1 MVNGTCSSHNA
12 KDEENNNRR
21 VTRNSEK
28 GKIKSHRNVS
38 DTTGVR
44 RSPRETSSKKNIPSP
59 SSSTRKSGRLENR
72 PPPAPVNKRK
82 SERVEK
88 KKPSPL
94 RRSGRTRSQSSTGYS
109 DSKSSGSV
117 SSDPKPKKEK
127 SVKQL
132 IFEAKEVNGTEQHDL
147 GTPQVKVKRMN
158 ARMYRS
164 LFQLPK
170 EEPNRIDNLNQGGN
184 NGGGKIDECS
194 GECHD
199 FEEISKNGALPSED
213 GKSKEMRVNTG
224 LSGSVK
230 DLVEN
235 NMTLGSLAPS
245 NVALPSEDGKSK
257 EMRVDTGLSGPVK
270 DLVEDTMTLD
280 SLAPSNAA
288 TYETGLAPESI
299 HPDYCREE
307 TLQVLVSS
315 NSILDEDSIRNS
327 VGDDRGENLI
337 PSKSKEITVDVDS
350 DVSAMLA
357 KGDNCNLTPD
367 ASSLSR
373 LGGYI
378 MGTDCPSNATLYET
392 GLLPERVQPDC
403 CREETLPSSNS
414 KNGVLP
420 SEDGKS
426 KETRVDSGLSVPVK
440 DLVENTVT
448 LGSLAPSTAATYV
461 ASLAPESFQTDYRRE
476 KGNSILDEED
486 LISNSVGHD
495 SSGETLVPS
504 KRKGIMVDMDSDV
517 SAMLAKGDNCNLVPD
532 SGSPSQLGGNI
543 MGIDGSCS
551 KRISEGELAIDPDFV
566 LHGQKL
572 KRREELDEKV
582 RILMKGWDEGDCV
595 EGEVGFGED
604 KVGSDYNPIDSESCI
619 PSATELQDGDY
630 IDASMLQK
638 DSQIDN
644 EKEPGLI
651 NNSNNSV
658 TQLKERLSSHIGYRC
673 KFVEYWVPVQI
684 SNLQLEQYCSILLSN
699 ASILRSSSKVD
710 SVEAVRDVLISTRK
724 CCSHPYL
731 VGPELQPSLN
741 KGLKPIEYLDFD
753 LKASGKLQ
761 LLDSML
767 EELRKND
774 LRVVILFQGQKELKK
789 KCEGLQAKSRE
800 IWMLESYGSVG
811 NTGSIGGSG
820 RVIGNYLEDL
830 LRPKFGSDSYE
841 RIDKSLPPSKKNAA
855 MKKFNDKNNKRF
867 VFLLETCACL
877 PSIKLSSVD
886 SIIIFDSDWNPMND
900 IRSLQKITLDSQF
913 ELIKIFRLYS
923 SFTVEEK
930 ALILSKQCKIFDINS
945 PSWTTCHMLLM
956 WGASCLFD
964 KLKVFHDGETSAS
977 NVKSL
982 FGRPLLKEAMH
993 EFSSLLS
1000 QDGEHIESSNFSTL
1014 LEVQQNGA
1022 TYHANSSLLGELK
1035 LRVLGEEP
1043 PQIFWTKLLEGKQFQ
1058 WKYLNSSSQRSRKKV
1073 HHFDGSVNRPDLVN
1087 EGAAKKRRK
1096 VSNNIVDQLS
1106 KSEDEKLSNGIKA
1119 GTSGDLL
1126 GNVSQFLLS
1135 STTCVGNPFHVN
1147 YGPCSIYL
1155 LDQMTDGSQGNNA
1168 ESEQKSGQHDEQRSL
1183 LLLLKPEIRKL
1194 CDVLLLPDN
1203 VKRMID
1209 NFLEYIMSNHDVNRE
1224 PFSILQAFQLS
1235 LCWTAASLLK
1245 HKLDPIAS
1253 LIQDLNFECKKE
1265 EVDYICSMLRCLKKI
1280 FLYRTGNHHDT
1291 GSPKASGPSNRAY
1304 SRTGVAQ
1311 VVELFKKDM
1320 SKSIKEIQKKCE
1332 KKLKKLLLLQEEEK
1346 QRLRAAIEEE
1356 KAKFEER
1363 YKIESAV
1370 IRSCSPNDVTRMEKL
1385 RVLNTEYVKGIEELK
1400 FQHDT
1405 CLKDLKDKQLAE
1417 IQKFQDKEAAWVKD
1431 VKSWADKEYLNIV
1444 ASEELG
1450 TGVESL
1456 QTCDQVKPD
1465 NGLKNHLAG
1474 TAAKPP
1480 SSMEQKSDGGVVNEL
1495 SDRELR
1501 LSNCPDNN
1509 TLLSPRNQNSG
1520 APSNIPGLDRVLSPR
1535 ACQAASSSDGPNTI
1549 SFPNPLLEQQTTD
1562 GVPLSIPAA
1571 ADCRDDI
1578 EHLTNAVLG
1587 DKRIT
1592 SDQQKGAPETITELS
1607 QGTPVSRT
1615 VNVLDPPEQVQ
1626 QLSVGSS
1633 PDHDTSGEM
1642 HVQRLP
1648 SAELP
1653 SSHLDSTNLPLTTE
1667 IEHQPTVVPNQD
1679 VQPDSNLELYSHS
1692 HEVVV
1697 HPASNSDPNTVTP
1710 SEVRVQ
1716 SADTIN
1722 LSIPLEIN
1730 YQHMQAETHS
1740 ASRMLHLSYD
1750 PLNNELDRIQKVTEQ
1765 TMKNYEDKLQPST
1778 SKLQHS
1784 ATTHDPCNQSRPRN
1798 HPHLQPATTH
1808 GGDEHGSDHPRQRER
1823 RRRAWR
1829 ERQQCERRRQPSQ
1842 NRDRDLYWWKL
1853 LLKTD
1858 FEKELE
1864 ELRRKYDIKFQGIEV
1879 EFKQR
1884 KMALET
1890 NRNVVHMNK
1899 FLADAFRS
1907 KCSTLKS
1914 SCTSGMLPDS
1924 DIAQQQ
1930 LLQPS
1935 RQQSA
1940 SWRSL
1945 VNGSSSCGP
1954 SATSL
1959 QSPSTTTG
1967 SQHMVTPIRPGYSAS
1982 VFPSNVSARSPIINT
1997 ISLSVGNPQAGG
2009 GQIRAPAPHLQPYR
2023 P

>member
-1 MVNGTCSSHNA
+1 MKFDNQELPVLTNEFHYPVKKGIICALYNFCIADNQGVPLLTKASPSRKGYTTFVLLSGPHRDLDQFKSFGYEDLAISAKSLLDYGCLESILIPPSDRFEGFNPSINEAINLIQEKMMDYIAIKITTCPNNFTVENYPCHVMRKEKKDKEIYEASGCHGQQTPPFPSTDFSMEDSSDIFCSGDIKDEEDVTPMLNCKYESHYGSAKQMVNGTCSSHNA

-213 GKSKEMRVNTG
+213 GKSKEMRVDTG

-604 KVGSDYNPIDSESCI
+604 KVGLVEEEEELDMTTIQLTAESDYNPIDSESCI

-774 LRVVILFQGQKELKK
+774 LRVVILFQVCKQRAE
-789 KCEGLQAKSRE
+789 R
-800 IWMLESYGSVG
+800 
-811 NTGSIGGSG
+811 SG
-820 RVIGNYLEDL
+820 CWR
-830 LRPKFGSDSYE
+830 
-841 RIDKSLPPSKKNAA
+841 A
-855 MKKFNDKNNKRF
+855 MG
-867 VFLLETCACL
+867 LLEILGLAVNNGCEL
-877 PSIKLSSVD
+877 G
-886 SIIIFDSDWNPMND
+886 
-900 IRSLQKITLDSQF
+900 QITAVYMF
-913 ELIKIFRLYS
+913 
-923 SFTVEEK
+923 V
-930 ALILSKQCKIFDINS
+930 
-945 PSWTTCHMLLM
+945 
-956 WGASCLFD
+956 G
-964 KLKVFHDGETSAS
+964 
-977 NVKSL
+977 
-982 FGRPLLKEAMH
+982 
-993 EFSSLLS
+993 
-1000 QDGEHIESSNFSTL
+1000 
-1014 LEVQQNGA
+1014 
-1022 TYHANSSLLGELK
+1022 
-1035 LRVLGEEP
+1035 
-1043 PQIFWTKLLEGKQFQ
+1043 
-1058 WKYLNSSSQRSRKKV
+1058 YLA
-1073 HHFDGSVNRPDLVN
+1073 P
-1087 EGAAKKRRK
+1087 
-1096 VSNNIVDQLS
+1096 
-1106 KSEDEKLSNGIKA
+1106 
-1119 GTSGDLL
+1119 
-1126 GNVSQFLLS
+1126 
-1135 STTCVGNPFHVN
+1135 
-1147 YGPCSIYL
+1147 
-1155 LDQMTDGSQGNNA
+1155 A
-1168 ESEQKSGQHDEQRSL
+1168 E
-1183 LLLLKPEIRKL
+1183 
-1194 CDVLLLPDN
+1194 
-1203 VKRMID
+1203 
-1209 NFLEYIMSNHDVNRE
+1209 
-1224 PFSILQAFQLS
+1224 
-1235 LCWTAASLLK
+1235 
-1245 HKLDPIAS
+1245 
-1253 LIQDLNFECKKE
+1253 
-1265 EVDYICSMLRCLKKI
+1265 
-1280 FLYRTGNHHDT
+1280 
-1291 GSPKASGPSNRAY
+1291 
-1304 SRTGVAQ
+1304 VAQ
-1311 VVELFKKDM
+1311 NCWKKWRD
-1320 SKSIKEIQKKCE
+1320 STIQLPCLTHRQVKTIGIQKKNKE
-1332 KKLKKLLLLQEEEK
+1332 HVQLTEI
-1346 QRLRAAIEEE
+1346 AAN
-1356 KAKFEER
+1356 
-1363 YKIESAV
+1363 
-1370 IRSCSPNDVTRMEKL
+1370 RSTVQMM
-1385 RVLNTEYVKGIEELK
+1385 
-1400 FQHDT
+1400 
-1405 CLKDLKDKQLAE
+1405 
-1417 IQKFQDKEAAWVKD
+1417 QD
-1431 VKSWADKEYLNIV
+1431 
-1444 ASEELG
+1444 
-1450 TGVESL
+1450 
-1456 QTCDQVKPD
+1456 
-1465 NGLKNHLAG
+1465 
-1474 TAAKPP
+1474 
-1480 SSMEQKSDGGVVNEL
+1480 
-1495 SDRELR
+1495 
-1501 LSNCPDNN
+1501 
-1509 TLLSPRNQNSG
+1509 
-1520 APSNIPGLDRVLSPR
+1520 
-1535 ACQAASSSDGPNTI
+1535 
-1549 SFPNPLLEQQTTD
+1549 
-1562 GVPLSIPAA
+1562 
-1571 ADCRDDI
+1571 
-1578 EHLTNAVLG
+1578 EH
-1587 DKRIT
+1587 
-1592 SDQQKGAPETITELS
+1592 
-1607 QGTPVSRT
+1607 
-1615 VNVLDPPEQVQ
+1615 
-1626 QLSVGSS
+1626 QLS
-1633 PDHDTSGEM
+1633 
-1642 HVQRLP
+1642 
-1648 SAELP
+1648 A
-1653 SSHLDSTNLPLTTE
+1653 
-1667 IEHQPTVVPNQD
+1667 
-1679 VQPDSNLELYSHS
+1679 
-1692 HEVVV
+1692 
-1697 HPASNSDPNTVTP
+1697 
-1710 SEVRVQ
+1710 
-1716 SADTIN
+1716 
-1722 LSIPLEIN
+1722 
-1730 YQHMQAETHS
+1730 
-1740 ASRMLHLSYD
+1740 
-1750 PLNNELDRIQKVTEQ
+1750 
-1765 TMKNYEDKLQPST
+1765 
-1778 SKLQHS
+1778 
-1784 ATTHDPCNQSRPRN
+1784 
-1798 HPHLQPATTH
+1798 
-1808 GGDEHGSDHPRQRER
+1808 
-1823 RRRAWR
+1823 
-1829 ERQQCERRRQPSQ
+1829 
-1842 NRDRDLYWWKL
+1842 
-1853 LLKTD
+1853 
-1858 FEKELE
+1858 
-1864 ELRRKYDIKFQGIEV
+1864 
-1879 EFKQR
+1879 
-1884 KMALET
+1884 
-1890 NRNVVHMNK
+1890 
-1899 FLADAFRS
+1899 
-1907 KCSTLKS
+1907 
-1914 SCTSGMLPDS
+1914 
-1924 DIAQQQ
+1924 
-1930 LLQPS
+1930 
-1935 RQQSA
+1935 
-1940 SWRSL
+1940 
-1945 VNGSSSCGP
+1945 
-1954 SATSL
+1954 
-1959 QSPSTTTG
+1959 
-1967 SQHMVTPIRPGYSAS
+1967 
-1982 VFPSNVSARSPIINT
+1982 
-1997 ISLSVGNPQAGG
+1997 NPQEMAE
-2009 GQIRAPAPHLQPYR
+2009 
-2023 P
+2023 

>member
-213 GKSKEMRVNTG
+213 GKSKEMRVDTG

-551 KRISEGELAIDPDFV
+551 KRI
-566 LHGQKL
+566 
-572 KRREELDEKV
+572 R
-582 RILMKGWDEGDCV
+582 
-595 EGEVGFGED
+595 
-604 KVGSDYNPIDSESCI
+604 SDYNPIDSESCI

-774 LRVVILFQGQKELKK
+774 LRVVILFQ
-789 KCEGLQAKSRE
+789 
-800 IWMLESYGSVG
+800 
-811 NTGSIGGSG
+811 SIGGSG

-1119 GTSGDLL
+1119 
-1126 GNVSQFLLS
+1126 
-1135 STTCVGNPFHVN
+1135 
-1147 YGPCSIYL
+1147 
-1155 LDQMTDGSQGNNA
+1155 DGSQGNNA

-1765 TMKNYEDKLQPST
+1765 TMKNYEDKRNSAGST
-1778 SKLQHS
+1778 IL
-1784 ATTHDPCNQSRPRN
+1784 N
-1798 HPHLQPATTH
+1798 
-1808 GGDEHGSDHPRQRER
+1808 
-1823 RRRAWR
+1823 
-1829 ERQQCERRRQPSQ
+1829 
-1842 NRDRDLYWWKL
+1842 
-1853 LLKTD
+1853 
-1858 FEKELE
+1858 FKELK
-1864 ELRRKYDIKFQGIEV
+1864 LN
-1879 EFKQR
+1879 
-1884 KMALET
+1884 L
-1890 NRNVVHMNK
+1890 NK
-1899 FLADAFRS
+1899 ERWLWRQI
-1907 KCSTLKS
+1907 
-1914 SCTSGMLPDS
+1914 GM
-1924 DIAQQQ
+1924 
-1930 LLQPS
+1930 
-1935 RQQSA
+1935 
-1940 SWRSL
+1940 
-1945 VNGSSSCGP
+1945 
-1954 SATSL
+1954 
-1959 QSPSTTTG
+1959 
-1967 SQHMVTPIRPGYSAS
+1967 
-1982 VFPSNVSARSPIINT
+1982 
-1997 ISLSVGNPQAGG
+1997 
-2009 GQIRAPAPHLQPYR
+2009 
-2023 P
+2023 

>member
-1 MVNGTCSSHNA
+1 MRKYSPIVVLARFELPWRIPCDLNQNKEKAKNTVAKYVECKSHAQCSAKQMVNGTRSSHNA

-21 VTRNSEK
+21 VTQDSEK
-28 GKIKSHRNVS
+28 GKIKSHPNVS

-44 RSPRETSSKKNIPSP
+44 RSPRETSSKKNIPNP

-72 PPPAPVNKRK
+72 APPAPVDKRK
-82 SERVEK
+82 SGRIEK
-88 KKPSPL
+88 KMPSPL
-94 RRSGRTRSQSSTGYS
+94 RRSGRTRSQSSAGYS

-132 IFEAKEVNGTEQHDL
+132 IFEAKEVNGTEEHHL
-147 GTPQVKVKRMN
+147 GTPRIRVKRMT

-170 EEPNRIDNLNQGGN
+170 EEPNRTDKLNQGGN
-184 NGGGKIDECS
+184 NGEGQTDECS
-194 GECHD
+194 KESHD
-199 FEEISKNGALPSED
+199 CEEISKNGVLSSED
-213 GKSKEMRVNTG
+213 GKSKEMRVDIG
-224 LSGSVK
+224 SSGSVK
-230 DLVEN
+230 DLVEIT
-235 NMTLGSLAPS
+235 MAQGSLAPS

-270 DLVEDTMTLD
+270 DLVENTMTLD

-288 TYETGLAPESI
+288 TYETGLASESF

-315 NSILDEDSIRNS
+315 NSILDEDSIRNG
-327 VGDDRGENLI
+327 VGDHRGENLI
-337 PSKSKEITVDVDS
+337 PSKSKEITVDMNS
-350 DVSAMLA
+350 DVSSMLA

-373 LGGYI
+373 LGGNL
-378 MGTDCPSNATLYET
+378 MGTDRPSNATLYET

-403 CREETLPSSNS
+403 CREETLPSSYS
-414 KNGVLP
+414 ENGVLP

-426 KETRVDSGLSVPVK
+426 KEARVDSGLSVPVK
-440 DLVENTVT
+440 DLVDNTVT
-448 LGSLAPSTAATYV
+448 LGSLAPSTAATYEIG
-461 ASLAPESFQTDYRRE
+461 LAPESIQADYLRE

-486 LISNSVGHD
+486 LIRISVGHD
-495 SSGETLVPS
+495 SSGETLLPS
-504 KRKGIMVDMDSDV
+504 KRKGIMVGMDSGV
-517 SAMLAKGDNCNLVPD
+517 SAMLAKGDYCNLVPD

-543 MGIDGSCS
+543 MGTNGSCS
-551 KRISEGELAIDPDFV
+551 KQIRL
-566 LHGQKL
+566 
-572 KRREELDEKV
+572 
-582 RILMKGWDEGDCV
+582 
-595 EGEVGFGED
+595 
-604 KVGSDYNPIDSESCI
+604 DYNPTVRESCI
-619 PSATELQDGDY
+619 PSATELQDGHY

-644 EKEPGLI
+644 EKESGLI
-651 NNSNNSV
+651 TNSNSSA

-673 KFVEYWVPVQI
+673 KSDSFSFVEYWVPVQI

-741 KGLKPIEYLDFD
+741 KGLEPIEYLDFD

-774 LRVVILFQGQKELKK
+774 LRVLILFQ
-789 KCEGLQAKSRE
+789 
-800 IWMLESYGSVG
+800 
-811 NTGSIGGSG
+811 SIGGSG

-841 RIDKSLPPSKKNAA
+841 RIDKSLPPSKKHAA
-855 MKKFNDKNNKRF
+855 MKKFNDKNNRRF

-900 IRSLQKITLDSQF
+900 IRSLQKLTLDSQF

-945 PSWTTCHMLLM
+945 PNWTIFHMLLM

-964 KLKVFHDGETSAS
+964 ELKVFHDGETSSS

-982 FGRPLLKEAMH
+982 FGQPLLKEAMH

-1000 QDGEHIESSNFSTL
+1000 QDGEHIDSSNCSTL
-1014 LEVQQNGA
+1014 LKVQQNGA

-1035 LRVLGEEP
+1035 FRVLGEEP
-1043 PQIFWTKLLEGKQFQ
+1043 TQIFWTKLLEGKQFQ

-1073 HHFDGSVNRPDLVN
+1073 YHFDGSVNGPDLVN
-1087 EGAAKKRRK
+1087 EGASKKRRK
-1096 VSNNIVDQLS
+1096 ISNNIVEQPSS

-1119 GTSGDLL
+1119 DR
-1126 GNVSQFLLS
+1126 
-1135 STTCVGNPFHVN
+1135 
-1147 YGPCSIYL
+1147 
-1155 LDQMTDGSQGNNA
+1155 SQGNNA
-1168 ESEQKSGQHDEQRSL
+1168 ESEPKSRQHDEQRSL

-1209 NFLEYIMSNHDVNRE
+1209 NFLEYVMNNHDVNRE
-1224 PFSILQAFQLS
+1224 PFSISQAFQLS

-1265 EVDYICSMLRCLKKI
+1265 EVDYICSMLCCLKKI
-1280 FLYRTGNHHDT
+1280 FLYRTGNYHDT

-1304 SRTGVAQ
+1304 SCTGVARE
-1311 VVELFKKDM
+1311 VELFKKDM
-1320 SKSIKEIQKKCE
+1320 SKSIEEIQKKCE
-1332 KKLKKLLLLQEEEK
+1332 KKLKKLHILQEEEK

-1385 RVLNTEYVKGIEELK
+1385 RVLNTEYEKGIEELK
-1400 FQHDT
+1400 FHHDS
-1405 CLKDLKDKQLAE
+1405 CLKDLEDKQLAE
-1417 IQKFQDKEAAWVKD
+1417 IQKFQDKEAAWVED
-1431 VKSWADKEYLNIV
+1431 VKSWADNEYLSII
-1444 ASEELG
+1444 ASKELG

-1456 QTCDQVKPD
+1456 QTCDQVLPD
-1465 NGLKNHLAG
+1465 SGLKNHLAG
-1474 TAAKPP
+1474 TAANPP
-1480 SSMEQKSDGGVVNEL
+1480 SSMEQKSDGGAVNEL

-1501 LSNCPDNN
+1501 LSNGPDNN
-1509 TLLSPRNQNSG
+1509 TLLSPQNQNSG
-1520 APSNIPGLDRVLSPR
+1520 GPLDVQGLDRVLSPR
-1535 ACQAASSSDGPNTI
+1535 ACQAASSSDGPNAI
-1549 SFPNPLLEQQTTD
+1549 SIPNPLLEQQTTN

-1571 ADCRDDI
+1571 VDCHDDI

-1587 DKRIT
+1587 DKRTT
-1592 SDQQKGAPETITELS
+1592 SDQQEGAPKTMTELS

-1615 VNVLDPPEQVQ
+1615 VNVTDPPEQVQ
-1626 QLSVGSS
+1626 QVS
-1633 PDHDTSGEM
+1633 
-1642 HVQRLP
+1642 

-1653 SSHLDSTNLPLTTE
+1653 SSHLDSTNLPFTTE
-1667 IEHQPTVVPNQD
+1667 LEHQPTVVPNQD
-1679 VQPDSNLELYSHS
+1679 VQPDSNLKVDSHSHS
-1692 HEVVV
+1692 HEVFV

-1716 SADTIN
+1716 SADTTN
-1722 LSIPLEIN
+1722 LSTPLEIN
-1730 YQHMQAETHS
+1730 YQNMQAETHS
-1740 ASRMLHLSYD
+1740 SSRMVHLSYD

-1765 TMKNYEDKLQPST
+1765 AVKNYEDK
-1778 SKLQHS
+1778 K
-1784 ATTHDPCNQSRPRN
+1784 
-1798 HPHLQPATTH
+1798 
-1808 GGDEHGSDHPRQRER
+1808 
-1823 RRRAWR
+1823 
-1829 ERQQCERRRQPSQ
+1829 SQ
-1842 NRDRDLYWWKL
+1842 
-1853 LLKTD
+1853 LKTD

-1864 ELRRKYDIKFQGIEV
+1864 ELRRKYDVKFQGIEV

-1884 KMALET
+1884 KTTLDT
-1890 NRNVVHMNK
+1890 NRNLLLGLNARLLNHLVHQE
-1899 FLADAFRS
+1899 
-1907 KCSTLKS
+1907 C
-1914 SCTSGMLPDS
+1914 C
-1924 DIAQQQ
+1924 
-1930 LLQPS
+1930 
-1935 RQQSA
+1935 
-1940 SWRSL
+1940 
-1945 VNGSSSCGP
+1945 
-1954 SATSL
+1954 
-1959 QSPSTTTG
+1959 
-1967 SQHMVTPIRPGYSAS
+1967 QHMVTPIRAGYSAS
-1982 VFPSNVSARSPIINT
+1982 GFSHNVSARSPIIDT
-1997 ISLSVGNPQAGG
+1997 ISLPVGNPQAGV

-2023 P
+2023 Q

>member
-1 MVNGTCSSHNA
+1 M
-12 KDEENNNRR
+12 
-21 VTRNSEK
+21 
-28 GKIKSHRNVS
+28 
-38 DTTGVR
+38 
-44 RSPRETSSKKNIPSP
+44 
-59 SSSTRKSGRLENR
+59 
-72 PPPAPVNKRK
+72 
-82 SERVEK
+82 
-88 KKPSPL
+88 
-94 RRSGRTRSQSSTGYS
+94 
-109 DSKSSGSV
+109 
-117 SSDPKPKKEK
+117 
-127 SVKQL
+127 
-132 IFEAKEVNGTEQHDL
+132 
-147 GTPQVKVKRMN
+147 M
-158 ARMYRS
+158 
-164 LFQLPK
+164 
-170 EEPNRIDNLNQGGN
+170 
-184 NGGGKIDECS
+184 
-194 GECHD
+194 
-199 FEEISKNGALPSED
+199 
-213 GKSKEMRVNTG
+213 
-224 LSGSVK
+224 
-230 DLVEN
+230 
-235 NMTLGSLAPS
+235 
-245 NVALPSEDGKSK
+245 
-257 EMRVDTGLSGPVK
+257 
-270 DLVEDTMTLD
+270 
-280 SLAPSNAA
+280 
-288 TYETGLAPESI
+288 
-299 HPDYCREE
+299 
-307 TLQVLVSS
+307 
-315 NSILDEDSIRNS
+315 
-327 VGDDRGENLI
+327 
-337 PSKSKEITVDVDS
+337 
-350 DVSAMLA
+350 
-357 KGDNCNLTPD
+357 
-367 ASSLSR
+367 
-373 LGGYI
+373 
-378 MGTDCPSNATLYET
+378 
-392 GLLPERVQPDC
+392 
-403 CREETLPSSNS
+403 
-414 KNGVLP
+414 
-420 SEDGKS
+420 
-426 KETRVDSGLSVPVK
+426 
-440 DLVENTVT
+440 
-448 LGSLAPSTAATYV
+448 
-461 ASLAPESFQTDYRRE
+461 
-476 KGNSILDEED
+476 
-486 LISNSVGHD
+486 
-495 SSGETLVPS
+495 
-504 KRKGIMVDMDSDV
+504 
-517 SAMLAKGDNCNLVPD
+517 
-532 SGSPSQLGGNI
+532 
-543 MGIDGSCS
+543 
-551 KRISEGELAIDPDFV
+551 
-566 LHGQKL
+566 
-572 KRREELDEKV
+572 
-582 RILMKGWDEGDCV
+582 
-595 EGEVGFGED
+595 
-604 KVGSDYNPIDSESCI
+604 
-619 PSATELQDGDY
+619 DY
-630 IDASMLQK
+630 IA
-638 DSQIDN
+638 I
-644 EKEPGLI
+644 
-651 NNSNNSV
+651 
-658 TQLKERLSSHIGYRC
+658 
-673 KFVEYWVPVQI
+673 
-684 SNLQLEQYCSILLSN
+684 
-699 ASILRSSSKVD
+699 
-710 SVEAVRDVLISTRK
+710 
-724 CCSHPYL
+724 
-731 VGPELQPSLN
+731 
-741 KGLKPIEYLDFD
+741 
-753 LKASGKLQ
+753 
-761 LLDSML
+761 
-767 EELRKND
+767 
-774 LRVVILFQGQKELKK
+774 
-789 KCEGLQAKSRE
+789 
-800 IWMLESYGSVG
+800 
-811 NTGSIGGSG
+811 
-820 RVIGNYLEDL
+820 
-830 LRPKFGSDSYE
+830 
-841 RIDKSLPPSKKNAA
+841 
-855 MKKFNDKNNKRF
+855 
-867 VFLLETCACL
+867 
-877 PSIKLSSVD
+877 
-886 SIIIFDSDWNPMND
+886 
-900 IRSLQKITLDSQF
+900 KITTCPNN
-913 ELIKIFRLYS
+913 
-923 SFTVEEK
+923 FTVE
-930 ALILSKQCKIFDINS
+930 NY
-945 PSWTTCHMLLM
+945 PCHVM
-956 WGASCLFD
+956 
-964 KLKVFHDGETSAS
+964 
-977 NVKSL
+977 
-982 FGRPLLKEAMH
+982 
-993 EFSSLLS
+993 
-1000 QDGEHIESSNFSTL
+1000 
-1014 LEVQQNGA
+1014 
-1022 TYHANSSLLGELK
+1022 
-1035 LRVLGEEP
+1035 RV
-1043 PQIFWTKLLEGKQFQ
+1043 IH
-1058 WKYLNSSSQRSRKKV
+1058 N
-1073 HHFDGSVNRPDLVN
+1073 
-1087 EGAAKKRRK
+1087 
-1096 VSNNIVDQLS
+1096 
-1106 KSEDEKLSNGIKA
+1106 
-1119 GTSGDLL
+1119 
-1126 GNVSQFLLS
+1126 
-1135 STTCVGNPFHVN
+1135 
-1147 YGPCSIYL
+1147 
-1155 LDQMTDGSQGNNA
+1155 
-1168 ESEQKSGQHDEQRSL
+1168 
-1183 LLLLKPEIRKL
+1183 
-1194 CDVLLLPDN
+1194 
-1203 VKRMID
+1203 
-1209 NFLEYIMSNHDVNRE
+1209 
-1224 PFSILQAFQLS
+1224 
-1235 LCWTAASLLK
+1235 CWTAASLLK

-1765 TMKNYEDKLQPST
+1765 TMKNYEDK
-1778 SKLQHS
+1778 
-1784 ATTHDPCNQSRPRN
+1784 
-1798 HPHLQPATTH
+1798 
-1808 GGDEHGSDHPRQRER
+1808 
-1823 RRRAWR
+1823 
-1829 ERQQCERRRQPSQ
+1829 
-1842 NRDRDLYWWKL
+1842 KL

>member
-1 MVNGTCSSHNA
+1 MVNGTRSSHNA

-21 VTRNSEK
+21 VTQDSEK
-28 GKIKSHRNVS
+28 GKIKSHPNVS

-44 RSPRETSSKKNIPSP
+44 RSPRETSSKKNIPNP

-72 PPPAPVNKRK
+72 APPAPVDKRK
-82 SERVEK
+82 SGRIEK
-88 KKPSPL
+88 KMPSPL
-94 RRSGRTRSQSSTGYS
+94 RRSGRTRSQSSAGYS

-132 IFEAKEVNGTEQHDL
+132 IFEAKEVNGTEEHHL
-147 GTPQVKVKRMN
+147 GTPQIRVKRMT

-170 EEPNRIDNLNQGGN
+170 EEPNRTDKLNQGGN
-184 NGGGKIDECS
+184 NGEGQIDECS
-194 GECHD
+194 KESHD
-199 FEEISKNGALPSED
+199 CEEISKNGVLSSED
-213 GKSKEMRVNTG
+213 GKSKEMRVDIG
-224 LSGSVK
+224 SSGSVK
-230 DLVEN
+230 DLVEIT
-235 NMTLGSLAPS
+235 MAQGSLAPS

-270 DLVEDTMTLD
+270 DLVENTMTLD

-288 TYETGLAPESI
+288 TYETGLASESF

-307 TLQVLVSS
+307 TLQLLVSS
-315 NSILDEDSIRNS
+315 NSILDEDSIRNG
-327 VGDDRGENLI
+327 VGDRRGENLI
-337 PSKSKEITVDVDS
+337 PSKSKEITVDMDS
-350 DVSAMLA
+350 DVSSMLA

-373 LGGYI
+373 LGGNL
-378 MGTDCPSNATLYET
+378 MGTDRPSNATLYET

-403 CREETLPSSNS
+403 CREETLPSSYS
-414 KNGVLP
+414 ENGVLP

-426 KETRVDSGLSVPVK
+426 KEARVDSGLSVPVK
-440 DLVENTVT
+440 DLVDNTVT
-448 LGSLAPSTAATYV
+448 LGSLAPSTAATYEIG
-461 ASLAPESFQTDYRRE
+461 LAPESIQADYLRE

-486 LISNSVGHD
+486 LIRISVGHD
-495 SSGETLVPS
+495 SSGETLLPS
-504 KRKGIMVDMDSDV
+504 KRKGIMVGMDSDV
-517 SAMLAKGDNCNLVPD
+517 SAMLAKGDYCNLVPDSGSPSQLGVNLVPD

-543 MGIDGSCS
+543 MGTNGSCS
-551 KRISEGELAIDPDFV
+551 KQIRL
-566 LHGQKL
+566 
-572 KRREELDEKV
+572 
-582 RILMKGWDEGDCV
+582 
-595 EGEVGFGED
+595 
-604 KVGSDYNPIDSESCI
+604 DYNPTVRESCI
-619 PSATELQDGDY
+619 PSATELQDGHY

-644 EKEPGLI
+644 EKESGLI
-651 NNSNNSV
+651 TNSNSSA

-673 KFVEYWVPVQI
+673 KSDSFSFVEYWVPVQI

-741 KGLKPIEYLDFD
+741 KGLEPIEYLDFD

-774 LRVVILFQGQKELKK
+774 LRVLILFQ
-789 KCEGLQAKSRE
+789 
-800 IWMLESYGSVG
+800 
-811 NTGSIGGSG
+811 SIGGSG

-841 RIDKSLPPSKKNAA
+841 RIDKSLPPSKKHAA
-855 MKKFNDKNNKRF
+855 MKKFNDKNNRRF

-900 IRSLQKITLDSQF
+900 IRYLQKLTLDSQF

-945 PSWTTCHMLLM
+945 PNWTIFHMLLM

-964 KLKVFHDGETSAS
+964 ELKVFHDGETSSS

-982 FGRPLLKEAMH
+982 FGQPLLKEAMH

-1000 QDGEHIESSNFSTL
+1000 QDGEHIDSSNCSTL
-1014 LEVQQNGA
+1014 LKVQQNGA

-1035 LRVLGEEP
+1035 FRVLGEEP
-1043 PQIFWTKLLEGKQFQ
+1043 TQIFWTKLLEGKQFQ

-1073 HHFDGSVNRPDLVN
+1073 YHFDGSVNGPDLVN
-1087 EGAAKKRRK
+1087 VGASKKRRK
-1096 VSNNIVDQLS
+1096 ISNNIVEQPSS

-1119 GTSGDLL
+1119 GTSEDLL
-1126 GNVSQFLLS
+1126 
-1135 STTCVGNPFHVN
+1135 
-1147 YGPCSIYL
+1147 
-1155 LDQMTDGSQGNNA
+1155 DRSQGNNA
-1168 ESEQKSGQHDEQRSL
+1168 ESEPKSRQHDEQRSL

-1209 NFLEYIMSNHDVNRE
+1209 NFLEYVMNNHDVNRE
-1224 PFSILQAFQLS
+1224 PFSISQAFQLS

-1265 EVDYICSMLRCLKKI
+1265 EVDYICSMLCCLKKI
-1280 FLYRTGNHHDT
+1280 FLYRTGNYHDT

-1304 SRTGVAQ
+1304 SCTGVARE
-1311 VVELFKKDM
+1311 VELFKKDM

-1332 KKLKKLLLLQEEEK
+1332 KKLKKLHILQEEEK

-1385 RVLNTEYVKGIEELK
+1385 RVLNTEYEKGIEELK
-1400 FQHDT
+1400 FHHDS
-1405 CLKDLKDKQLAE
+1405 CLKDLEDKQLAE
-1417 IQKFQDKEAAWVKD
+1417 IQKFQDKEAAWVED
-1431 VKSWADKEYLNIV
+1431 VKSWADNEYLSII
-1444 ASEELG
+1444 ASKELG

-1456 QTCDQVKPD
+1456 QTCDQVLPD
-1465 NGLKNHLAG
+1465 SGLKNHLAG
-1474 TAAKPP
+1474 TAANPP
-1480 SSMEQKSDGGVVNEL
+1480 SSMEQKSDGGAVNEL

-1501 LSNCPDNN
+1501 LSNGPDNN
-1509 TLLSPRNQNSG
+1509 TLLSPQNQNSG
-1520 APSNIPGLDRVLSPR
+1520 GPLDVQGLDRVLSPR

-1549 SFPNPLLEQQTTD
+1549 SIPNPLLEQQTTN

-1571 ADCRDDI
+1571 VDCHDDI

-1587 DKRIT
+1587 DKRTT
-1592 SDQQKGAPETITELS
+1592 SNQQEGAPKTMTELS

-1615 VNVLDPPEQVQ
+1615 VNVMDPPEQVQ
-1626 QLSVGSS
+1626 HLSVESS
-1633 PDHDTSGEM
+1633 PHHDISGEM
-1642 HVQRLP
+1642 LHSSRQPELLSSAVDVAPADQSNHVSLIVKPVEQVQQVS

-1653 SSHLDSTNLPLTTE
+1653 SSHLDSTNLPFTTE
-1667 IEHQPTVVPNQD
+1667 LEHQPTVVPNQD
-1679 VQPDSNLELYSHS
+1679 VQPDSNLEVDSHSHS
-1692 HEVVV
+1692 HEVFV

-1716 SADTIN
+1716 SADTTN
-1722 LSIPLEIN
+1722 LSTPLEIN
-1730 YQHMQAETHS
+1730 YQNMQAETHS
-1740 ASRMLHLSYD
+1740 SSRMVHLSYD

-1765 TMKNYEDKLQPST
+1765 AVKNYEDRK
-1778 SKLQHS
+1778 
-1784 ATTHDPCNQSRPRN
+1784 
-1798 HPHLQPATTH
+1798 
-1808 GGDEHGSDHPRQRER
+1808 
-1823 RRRAWR
+1823 
-1829 ERQQCERRRQPSQ
+1829 SQ
-1842 NRDRDLYWWKL
+1842 
-1853 LLKTD
+1853 LKTD

-1864 ELRRKYDIKFQGIEV
+1864 ELRRKYDVKFQGIEV

-1884 KMALET
+1884 KTTLDT

-1899 FLADAFRS
+1899 FLAAAFRS
-1907 KCSTLKS
+1907 KCSTLKP
-1914 SCTSGMLPDS
+1914 SCTSGMLPGF
-1924 DIAQQQ
+1924 AQQQ

-1935 RQQSA
+1935 KQQST

-1945 VNGSSSCGP
+1945 LAGSSS
-1954 SATSL
+1954 
-1959 QSPSTTTG
+1959 STTTS
-1967 SQHMVTPIRPGYSAS
+1967 SQHMVTPIRAGYSAS
-1982 VFPSNVSARSPIINT
+1982 GFSHNVSARSPIIDT
-1997 ISLSVGNPQAGG
+1997 ISLPVGNPQAGV

-2023 P
+2023 Q